1 MIITT
6 PRKRINPLEG
16 LYKKF
21 HTASWGLF
29 NVSLIVKTFVDLT
42 ISMSI
47 PKILPKLIFTL
58 SLNLLLTEDVYTKT
72 IIIPPKNIIIRV
84 YINQIKPIRC
94 IINPNRATKLTSLR
108 HIENGDLTIKS
119 VINLTNSSLFINII

>member
-1 MIITT
+1 
-6 PRKRINPLEG
+6 
-16 LYKKF
+16 
-21 HTASWGLF
+21 
-29 NVSLIVKTFVDLT
+29 
-42 ISMSI
+42 MSI